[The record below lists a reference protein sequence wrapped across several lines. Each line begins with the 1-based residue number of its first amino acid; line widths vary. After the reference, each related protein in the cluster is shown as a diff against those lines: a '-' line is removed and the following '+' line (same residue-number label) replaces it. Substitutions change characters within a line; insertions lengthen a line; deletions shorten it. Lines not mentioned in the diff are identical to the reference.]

1 MKTHYYLLYPL
12 LLLSLMTKA
21 QSSTRVDNRIKKVV
35 FIIMDG
41 ISADQLST
49 SHTPYLDSIAMQG
62 DYTEAYVGG
71 QAGAYSE
78 TPTISAVGYNS
89 LLTGTWA
96 NKHNVWG
103 NEIEAPNYHYPSV
116 FRLFKDTYPKRSIGV
131 FSSWLDNRTKLVGDN
146 LPETGNIQVD
156 YFFDGL
162 EHDTINYPHDRQR
175 NFMKLIDYTVADHAA
190 ETIRQKAP
198 DLSWVYLEFSDDM
211 GHWFGDSERFR
222 AAVEFE
228 DKLVGKIWQAVKNR
242 QKNYDE
248 NWLLIITTD
257 HGRNPED
264 GKHHGG
270 QSERER
276 CTWIVTNTAE
286 TNTYF
291 KEKIPAVVDI
301 APTITSFLNIKI
313 PRDIRFE
320 WDGISLID
328 PIEVFNLRAEKEKY
342 NLVLKWE
349 SLSKGKGKIYLSET
363 NDFSSGGSD
372 DYQFIKNVSLEDGRA
387 EIPLRKISGDFAKL
401 VLETE
406 EGSINTWY
414 TNN

>member
-21 QSSTRVDNRIKKVV
+21 QSSTRVDNRTKKVV
-35 FIIMDG
+35 FIIVDG
-41 ISADQLST
+41 ISADQLSA
-49 SHTPYLDSIAMQG
+49 SHTPYLDSIALQG

-116 FRLFKDTYPKRSIGV
+116 FRLFKDNYPKRSIGV

-228 DKLVGKIWQAVKNR
+228 DKLVGKIWQAVKDR

-248 NWLLIITTD
+248 DWLLIITTD

-276 CTWIVTNTAE
+276 STWIVTNTAE

-301 APTITSFLNIKI
+301 APTITSFLNIEI

-328 PIEVFNLRAEKEKY
+328 PIEVFNLRAEKEKD

-387 EIPLRKISGDFAKL
+387 EVPLRKISSDFAKL